1 MDKQKIVDAN
11 QMYVKYFNSGNI
23 DGLARL
29 HTEDA
34 VVMPPNGDFTIG
46 RDKISLV
53 LKEELDMGACDLCFT
68 DRDIVVSGNIA
79 YHEGTYSLKIKDDK
93 GNVIGS
99 DNGKYLVIWEKQ
111 IDGEWLMKKDIW
123 NTSLPLNN

>member
-11 QMYVKYFNSGNI
+11 QMYVQYFNSGNI
-23 DGLARL
+23 DGLASL

-46 RDKISLV
+46 RDKIYLV
-53 LKEELDMGACDLCFT
+53 LKEELDMGACDLYFT

-79 YHEGTYSLKIKDDK
+79 FHEGTYSLNIKDDK
-93 GNVIGS
+93 
-99 DNGKYLVIWEKQ
+99 L
-111 IDGEWLMKKDIW
+111 
-123 NTSLPLNN
+123 SLIHI

>member
-11 QMYVKYFNSGNI
+11 QMYVEYFNSGNI
-23 DGLARL
+23 DGLASL

-34 VVMPPNGDFTIG
+34 VVMPPYGDFTMG

-53 LKEELDMGACDLCFT
+53 LKEELDMGACDLYFT

-79 YHEGTYSLKIKDDK
+79 FHEGTYSLNIKDDK
-93 GNVIGS
+93 GNIIGS

-111 IDGEWLMKKDIW
+111 SDGEWLMKKDIW
-123 NTSLPLNN
+123 NTSLPLKK

>member
-46 RDKISLV
+46 RNKISLV
-53 LKEELDMGACDLCFT
+53 LKHVTLFSLIPAWNDEFALRYIRFLWLLEFKISRSKWYLNFFT
-68 DRDIVVSGNIA
+68 PLFLIKSIIFWRPSSRVV
-79 YHEGTYSLKIKDDK
+79 EVL
-93 GNVIGS
+93 
-99 DNGKYLVIWEKQ
+99 
-111 IDGEWLMKKDIW
+111 
-123 NTSLPLNN
+123 

>member
-1 MDKQKIVDAN
+1 
-11 QMYVKYFNSGNI
+11 MYVEYFNSGNI

-53 LKEELDMGACDLCFT
+53 LKEELDMGACDLYFT

-79 YHEGTYSLKIKDDK
+79 YHEGTYSLNIKDDN
-93 GNVIGS
+93 GNIIGS

-111 IDGEWLMKKDIW
+111 SDGEWLMKKDIW
-123 NTSLPLNN
+123 NTSLPLKK

>member
-29 HTEDA
+29 HTDDA

-53 LKEELDMGACDLCFT
+53 LKEELDMGACDLYFT
-68 DRDIVVSGNIA
+68 DRDIVVSENIA
-79 YHEGTYSLKIKDDK
+79 YHEGTYSLNIKDEWK
-93 GNVIGS
+93 CIG
-99 DNGKYLVIWEKQ
+99 
-111 IDGEWLMKKDIW
+111 
-123 NTSLPLNN
+123 